1 MMRPGTEHVD
11 RILGEW
17 WRAGDEMEGL
27 PADLTRRADALDA
40 IVVRVNLAAEAGK
53 QAAAALIEHGEG
65 ELADAIIAT
74 WTRHFAAD
82 FPAATAQVAAAAATL
97 HAWAPLVGQLTMNWA
112 GVVWEA
118 EELITE
124 VRAAAAAIGADP
136 QPAIDSLI
144 AQGHAQVAAYGTAA
158 MGAIAAAM
166 PAALAAAAPNVPT
179 AGLAAGGGATAA
191 IQPSATTAPAA
202 ADLTTGGGATAA
214 IQPSATT
221 APATPAAAD
230 LTTGGGATAAIQPSA
245 TTAPA
250 AAGSIAPGSNPAPA
264 SASVAAPGSTSSA
277 GGAGGNPLSAAAATP
292 PAAASSPATPA
303 SAGTAGVGGPAAS
316 APATSTSGVGAA
328 AGAPGTTAPAT
339 TAPPAASAL
348 AGGGV
353 SPAGAAATPVAPMN
367 VAPLAPVPP
376 PAPPAA
382 PPIAPLSAAAGAV
395 LPAPAPVVPP
405 TPAAVSPIAPVTP
418 ASPVAPPPAAAPMAP
433 AAGGGT
439 PAVAAAGGPGAA
451 AGAPGAVAHSTAS
464 PAGGGSAPA
473 TPANVGSASRGPDSA
488 SSSPVTQVVPGDSTA
503 PVGPGLENAGLVPL
517 VVPPTESSSVP
528 IAPIFNEDLEVVRSV
543 VEAAGGAAEVSWAAA
558 VVIANG
564 ERYLVATS
572 DRGRGW
578 MPATAMLP
586 TQVVF
591 PWSHPAASRWEGLR
605 DPARIIVEF
614 AAAAEGRI
622 VALASTYPT
631 SLPAVASEVPWVFAD
646 GTDRSHPE
654 LFSGQMATRFDLQIP
669 ASRRAEIAAITD
681 PVEQRRQA
689 LWVAVDAD
697 TRAGRLA
704 GRSAV
709 LTGLSAHPGRVD
721 EARWVSSFDWAA
733 VEAAYR
739 DACERERAAR
749 VDVRDVAVGAVE
761 TAGAGRA
768 EMAQVLATEAA
779 LALRHPVAITALR
792 DAVYA
797 WTRLL
802 EIPRAQP
809 ESPITPI

>member
-1 MMRPGTEHVD
+1 MRPGTEHVD

>member
-292 PAAASSPATPA
+292 PAAASSPATP
-303 SAGTAGVGGPAAS
+303 GTAGVGGPAAS
-316 APATSTSGVGAA
+316 APAASTSGVGAA

-339 TAPPAASAL
+339 TTPPAASAL

>member
-179 AGLAAGGGATAA
+179 AGLAA
-191 IQPSATTAPAA
+191 
-202 ADLTTGGGATAA
+202 
-214 IQPSATT
+214 
-221 APATPAAAD
+221 
-230 LTTGGGATAAIQPSA
+230 GGGATAAIQPSA